1 MIDLRVASINISG
14 IRSIER
20 RRLLLQFCLEGNLD
34 LVALQEVTFHECS
47 VLGGHYN
54 VLSNVGPRRRGTAVL
69 IRKGIHFSRELLD
82 PDGRLI
88 SIDVGSFTFINIYAP
103 SGLIAREERN
113 IFLRQTIPAYAV
125 STNLPLLLVGD
136 FNCVNEALDRS
147 TPNPRPSPS
156 RITNL
161 ALREMISGLELV
173 DIWKKLKPGEPGH
186 TFHHSNGS
194 CRIDRVFSS
203 RNNSEHVRNIQLK
216 PLSISDHLS
225 LECTILHSGTIPRS
239 RFKNK
244 NLWKLNTA
252 VLSEDEFKI
261 RITSFIESSLNHPL
275 RENDCVKWWENIF
288 KPGVKRVAISYCK
301 ERANLIRNTKLFYQ
315 TCILDIVNTEPLDW
329 IAFKELRSYSKSWE
343 ESLLQGFGV
352 RSHSFEGPDVEKATV
367 FHVKKTRENFR
378 NCSIDTLISPS
389 GEEISLK
396 DEVNRT
402 IVEHFEKIFKN
413 RASSDNTFEAAFL
426 DGVRDRCRN
435 VDFLVA
441 PINPIEIKLALLATK
456 RNKSPGMDGIPIEF
470 YICFWD
476 LIAPHFL
483 DMFIHV
489 LERDSIYLS
498 QGRAA
503 IRLIPKSNGSCG
515 VSGFRPI
522 SLLNTDY

>member
-329 IAFKELRSYSKSWE
+329 IAFKEFRSYSKSWE

-352 RSHSFEGPDVEKATV
+352 RSHSFEGPDFEKATV

-378 NCSIDTLISPS
+378 N
-389 GEEISLK
+389 
-396 DEVNRT
+396 
-402 IVEHFEKIFKN
+402 
-413 RASSDNTFEAAFL
+413 
-426 DGVRDRCRN
+426 
-435 VDFLVA
+435 
-441 PINPIEIKLALLATK
+441 
-456 RNKSPGMDGIPIEF
+456 
-470 YICFWD
+470 
-476 LIAPHFL
+476 
-483 DMFIHV
+483 
-489 LERDSIYLS
+489 
-498 QGRAA
+498 
-503 IRLIPKSNGSCG
+503 
-515 VSGFRPI
+515 
-522 SLLNTDY
+522 